1 MSTRD
6 TMTKLAR
13 VLQLLAG
20 LALGYLGPRLVRRA
34 PAPASPAAQHSH
46 AASWSHGEAAEVARP
61 LPIMIGVMTARCAA
75 NMKYQTNL

>member
-1 MSTRD
+1 
-6 TMTKLAR
+6 MTKLAR

-34 PAPASPAAQHSH
+34 PASPAAQHSH
-46 AASWSHGEAAEVARP
+46 EASWSHGEAAEVARP

-75 NMKYQTNL
+75 NMQHQTTL

>member
-34 PAPASPAAQHSH
+34 PAPASPAAQHSQ

-75 NMKYQTNL
+75 NTKHQTTL

>member
-1 MSTRD
+1 
-6 TMTKLAR
+6 MTKLAR

-46 AASWSHGEAAEVARP
+46 AASRSHSQAAEVARP

-75 NMKYQTNL
+75 NTKHQTTL